1 MDLPGVLATAGR
13 VPACLPGALAL
24 QCLAELAL
32 HLVLGTVTLRSNV
45 SHAGLPPGQ
54 RYIQPG
60 TCDTGKPPARAAWLA
75 WRHSRCE
82 RGQLGLEELAGV
94 EAQASEAGADE
105 VIFSHAFA
113 DTAGITAL
121 GDALGLGGQ

>member
-32 HLVLGTVTLRSNV
+32 YLVTGTVTLRSNV

-54 RYIQPG
+54 RYIHPG
-60 TCDTGKPPARAAWLA
+60 TGDTGKPPARVA
-75 WRHSRCE
+75 WRAWRY
-82 RGQLGLEELAGV
+82 RALDLDPV
-94 EAQASEAGADE
+94 
-105 VIFSHAFA
+105 
-113 DTAGITAL
+113 AGICSSWDRYRGPYDEIRRTAAQLL
-121 GDALGLGGQ
+121 GI